1 MIKLNKKKISTS
13 AVLKKLVSI
22 QCAYIFKLPVY
33 EHDYLFVFVTLI
45 IFFLQRYNI

>member
-33 EHDYLFVFVTLI
+33 EHGYLFVTLI
-45 IFFLQRYNI
+45 FFFLQRYNI